1 MCHRRRQHFRQCWR
15 NGRALFDALPLIA
28 TEKMAVAVR
37 SSAIHK
43 DSVTSSFAGQYS
55 TILGVRGQG
64 AIEEAVL
71 DCWHSFF
78 SAQALF
84 ERARTG
90 EVEKEDGMAI
100 LIQPLVEAECAGV
113 CFSVDPVAQKR
124 ERIVVNSAW
133 GLGLGVVE
141 GSVASDI
148 DWLYRENFGIEQRHI
163 VEKKTQV
170 RLDASGQAQIEPVS
184 QGYGRAAC
192 LPKAWLK
199 RIGQFALALENLFGR
214 RRRWSGLSPAGR
226 CGSCRA
232 GPSPPYRRI

>member
-1 MCHRRRQHFRQCWR
+1 
-15 NGRALFDALPLIA
+15 
-28 TEKMAVAVR
+28 
-37 SSAIHK
+37 
-43 DSVTSSFAGQYS
+43 
-55 TILGVRGQG
+55 
-64 AIEEAVL
+64 
-71 DCWHSFF
+71 
-78 SAQALF
+78 
-84 ERARTG
+84 
-90 EVEKEDGMAI
+90 
-100 LIQPLVEAECAGV
+100 
-113 CFSVDPVAQKR
+113 
-124 ERIVVNSAW
+124 
-133 GLGLGVVE
+133 LGLGVVE